1 MILTVKQLTQNG
13 EIIVPQTTAEAVLVK
28 TQSNVVTTLNRVL
41 ETKQNIITTP
51 AGSGL
56 SLYDQGNGAI
66 LTHSNNITVNSI
78 PEHLLIQHDSHG
90 HIIAS
95 EKIGSKIISVQNV
108 PVINSNATQE
118 QNLNF
123 GDDFKLDQNNIKLN
137 WNNL

>member
-13 EIIVPQTTAEAVLVK
+13 EIIIPQTTAEAVLVK
-28 TQSNVVTTLNRVL
+28 TSEHVVTTLNRVL
-41 ETKQNIITTP
+41 ESKQNIITTP

-66 LTHSNNITVNSI
+66 LTHSNNITANTA

-95 EKIGSKIISVQNV
+95 TKIGTKIISMHNTPIMNNNTVEDQ
-108 PVINSNATQE
+108 T
-118 QNLNF
+118 LNF

-137 WNNL
+137 WNTL